1 MAVELKICHY
11 MDELEMEMDM
21 DGERRTGYMLSL
33 VWFGRMAGFEERL
46 RFVEDEVI

>member
-11 MDELEMEMDM
+11 MDELEMVKE
-21 DGERRTGYMLSL
+21 EQAKL
-33 VWFGRMAGFEERL
+33 GRMAGFEERL